1 MKTILIN
8 LFTFIQLLVIS
19 SCAKQDNLNASV
31 QQADKLSVVA
41 TPMGANPALD
51 PRTDALLRFIQNL
64 KNQPGKRI
72 LAGQN
77 SNISNKTQYKLGDD
91 QIIHPF
97 AQATGKYPAIVGSDF
112 NDIDNWNYHSPFL
125 KDLNQ
130 QHKCII
136 EICGGLII
144 RVSPAAAI

>member
-1 MKTILIN
+1 MKIIILK
-8 LFTFIQLLVIS
+8 LLMPMLIALS
-19 SCAKQDNLNASV
+19 TNCSKPANTNASF
-31 QQADKLSVVA
+31 QQADKLSG
-41 TPMGANPALD
+41 TRGTIMPMGANPALD

-97 AQATGKYPAIVGSDF
+97 AQATGKYPAIIGSDF
-112 NDIDNWNYHSPFL
+112 NDIDNWNYHSP
-125 KDLNQ
+125 
-130 QHKCII
+130 
-136 EICGGLII
+136 
-144 RVSPAAAI
+144 

>member
-1 MKTILIN
+1 MKTIIIN
-8 LFTFIQLLVIS
+8 LFTLVQLLLVS
-19 SCAKQDNLNASV
+19 GCAKQENRSASF
-31 QQADKLSVVA
+31 QQADKQFVA
-41 TPMGANPALD
+41 DGGKVARGANPALD

-97 AQATGKYPAIVGSDF
+97 A
-112 NDIDNWNYHSPFL
+112 
-125 KDLNQ
+125 
-130 QHKCII
+130 
-136 EICGGLII
+136 
-144 RVSPAAAI
+144 